1 MEGIEREGK
10 RNMCMKIL
18 IGNLNKELC
27 PSIVVGF
34 LYQHTL
40 AISSVFIFLS
50 LSSGDIYQVPL

>member
-34 LYQHTL
+34 L
-40 AISSVFIFLS
+40 
-50 LSSGDIYQVPL
+50 